1 MFPPGF
7 TCPAVLWILIAASA
21 FRIRDF
27 HPVLSAFPC
36 CSAKLKHT
44 HFSPNPD
51 HISTIGLASS
61 AFARHYLR
69 NLGWFLFLALLR
81 CFSSGGSPHIPMDSV
96 YDDRTWLLPDCSI
109 RKSMDQSLLTTPHG
123 ISLLAAS
130 FIGSQCQGIP
140 LVPFVAWPC
149 DYLGS
154 FCLKKSENCSNITFA
169 FSCKLIF
176 VVFLSFY
183 FCFLISLFSFQ
194 SASEFAAFA
203 LIHFWWA

>member
-7 TCPAVLWILIAASA
+7 TCPAVLWILIAAST

-36 CSAKLKHT
+36 CSAKFKHT
-44 HFSPNPD
+44 HFSPNPS
-51 HISTIGLASS
+51 HISTTGLASS

-69 NLGWFLFLALLR
+69 NLGWFLFLTLLR
-81 CFSSGGSPHIPMDSV
+81 CFSSGGSPHTPMDSV
-96 YDDRTWLLPDCSI
+96 YDDKTWLLPDCSI
-109 RKSMDQSLLTTPHG
+109 RKSMDQSLLTTPHS

-140 LVPFVAWPC
+140 LAPFVAWPC

-154 FCLKKSENCSNITFA
+154 FLNLKIVVILPLYLSIQVNFRSSLKLLLAFIDFFIQFSKCEWICTFA
-169 FSCKLIF
+169 
-176 VVFLSFY
+176 
-183 FCFLISLFSFQ
+183 
-194 SASEFAAFA
+194 
-203 LIHFWWA
+203 